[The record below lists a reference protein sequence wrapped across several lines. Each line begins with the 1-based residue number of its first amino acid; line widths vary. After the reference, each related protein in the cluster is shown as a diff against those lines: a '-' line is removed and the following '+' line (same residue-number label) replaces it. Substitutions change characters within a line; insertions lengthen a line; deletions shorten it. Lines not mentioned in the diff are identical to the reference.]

1 MEDAR
6 AYPNYGDIHCFLEF
20 PRFWGNYLSFR
31 AEFPRPRCEQSV
43 GRSRIPPTSAR
54 TVRAQYPP
62 HGGIANTPHTGV
74 LKQMRKHTKIIPP
87 TSVRLVE
94 AKFPRHRRAWPD
106 QTHRGRGNSLKR
118 EFPRTRR
125 NSSKHAY
132 PPYGGIHVRLPQ
144 QGSLFKRDFMTD

>member
-1 MEDAR
+1 MSRRRPGFLNDIDE
-6 AYPNYGDIHCFLEF
+6 YPRVGGILVRSEQDSPDLGANSRSVE
-20 PRFWGNYLSFR
+20 
-31 AEFPRPRCEQSV
+31 AEFPRPRRA
-43 GRSRIPPTSAR
+43 RSEHNT
-54 TVRAQYPP
+54 PP

-74 LKQMRKHTKIIPP
+74 LKQMRKHTRIIPP

-125 NSSKHAY
+125 NSPKHAY